1 MDMAGTLRPVVPRLP
16 EGLDTPCL
24 VIDLDVV
31 EANAR
36 RLARQLD
43 VRGVRLRP
51 HVKTHKSIGL
61 ARIQLEA
68 GASGIT
74 VGNLGEAEVMAG
86 GGIDDIFVAYP
97 IWAEGPKA
105 GRLRALND
113 SVRRFAV
120 GVDSVEGAQR
130 LAAAVAG
137 SSRRLRVLVEI
148 DPGLGRTGVAPRAA
162 AGLALA
168 AGSLGL
174 EVEGVFAHGGH
185 AYRARDA
192 APAAGSDEV
201 ATLGA
206 AAAGLRRAGLEAHIV
221 SAGSSPTAVLAAGGE
236 VNEIRAGT
244 YLLGDRQ
251 LLALGAVPPDGLAM
265 WVAATV
271 VSTAVPG
278 QVVVDAGAKTLTKDR
293 PDYLEG
299 HGLLAAYP
307 KAVVDRLS
315 DYHGVVR
322 IPPDS
327 EAPRLGEVVAILP
340 NHACPVV
347 DLFFSFVAVRSGE
360 AVGPA
365 WQIDARGKSG

>member
-1 MDMAGTLRPVVPRLP
+1 MTAPAGIPVVPPVLP
-16 EGLDTPCL
+16 AGLDTPCL
-24 VIDLDVV
+24 VVDLGVV

-36 RLARQLD
+36 RLAGQLD
-43 VRGVRLRP
+43 ARGVRLRP

-105 GRLRALND
+105 GRLRALHD
-113 SVRRFAV
+113 TVRRFAV
-120 GVDSVEGAQR
+120 GVDSAEAAER

-137 SSRRLRVLVEI
+137 SRSPLRVLVEV
-148 DPGLGRTGVAPRAA
+148 DPGNRRTGVAPRAA
-162 AGLALA
+162 AGIALA
-168 AGSLGL
+168 ARSLGL
-174 EVEGVFAHGGH
+174 AVDGVFAHGGH
-185 AYRARDA
+185 AYRAPEA
-192 APAAGSDEV
+192 APAAGSDEI

-206 AAAGLRRAGLEAHIV
+206 AAAGLRRAGVEAQIV
-221 SAGSSPTAVLAAGGE
+221 SAGSTPTAVLAAGGE

-244 YLLGDRQ
+244 YVLGDRQ
-251 LLALGAVPPDGLAM
+251 QLALGAVPPDGLAV

-271 VSTAVPG
+271 ISTAVAG
-278 QVVVDAGAKTLTKDR
+278 QIVVDAGAKSLTKDR

-299 HGLLAAYP
+299 HGLLAAWP
-307 KAVVDRLS
+307 DMVVARVS
-315 DYHGVVR
+315 DYHGVVP
-322 IPPDS
+322 IPPDT
-327 EAPRLGEVVAILP
+327 EAPGLGQVVAILP

-347 DLFFSFVAVRSGE
+347 DLFESFVAVRGPE
-360 AVGPA
+360 IVGV
-365 WQIDARGKSG
+365 WRIDARGRSG